1 MKEIWSYLDLFSL
14 LIRDR
19 KWVQTNK
26 KLYMKKHSF
35 DLVLIGRGVHQFLE
49 GSFYDKC
56 LLCFSHL
63 GFNVYRESISQ
74 IQNINFLE
82 EENNSV
88 YKIYC
93 WHIHNTYIH
102 TQFYVCMGIYIKEI
116 SLYNPAL
123 YSIWKIYILLV
134 STSLCL
140 FFFINWSIQCYFDP
154 RRQSQNS
161 NHHFHS
167 KLEIVYLCNL
177 SIIIYLLLYISFWSV
192 TITQTLEKSD
202 L

>member
-19 KWVQTNK
+19 KWMQTNK

-35 DLVLIGRGVHQFLE
+35 NLVLIGRGVHLFLE
-49 GSFYDKC
+49 GSFYDKY
-56 LLCFSHL
+56 LLCFCHL

-74 IQNINFLE
+74 IQNIYFLE
-82 EENNSV
+82 EENNS
-88 YKIYC
+88 IYEIYY

-123 YSIWKIYILLV
+123 YSIWKYILLV
-134 STSLCL
+134 STLYVFS
-140 FFFINWSIQCYFDP
+140 
-154 RRQSQNS
+154 
-161 NHHFHS
+161 
-167 KLEIVYLCNL
+167 
-177 SIIIYLLLYISFWSV
+177 LLLISLFNVVLIQVDSCHIA
-192 TITQTLEKSD
+192 TIIFIPNWK
-202 L
+202 